1 MSYIDYKQFGRGQA
15 PQNFSYAL
23 NMLLER
29 LMADETITQ
38 SEMTVCLALAK
49 CCHQG
54 DGQCFPKV
62 KTAMTTAKVS
72 ERTFRTCLKT
82 LEVKGYIT
90 RKARHRQ
97 DGAQSSNIYILP
109 MMVVATRPQANTNN
123 QTPNYDRQ
131 SRPVQHEAG
140 SGSTIVSSEAGEGK
154 PTNTKASTPTLQEI
168 VVPSASIA
176 GTPCNDCTPNKKDPL
191 KKEISLSSHEIFS
204 KQATSKQEE
213 RDELSY
219 IHRNEGKI
227 ARQPYSPQRLHKAFE
242 RKPSLSGQAGVELP
256 SQNQV
261 TEKRYL
267 VDLSLLGIGITASGR
282 GDADGLYRQAPQA
295 PDRHR
300 ELCDAHG

>member
-1 MSYIDYKQFGRGQA
+1 MSYIDYKQFTRGQA

-62 KTAMTTAKVS
+62 KTAMITAKVS

-82 LEVKGYIT
+82 LEAKGYID

-109 MMVVATRPQANTNN
+109 MMILATRPQANTTN
-123 QTPNYDRQ
+123 QPPQYDRQ
-131 SRPVQHEAG
+131 NRSAQHEAG
-140 SGSTIVSSEAGEGK
+140 RGEKQITTQKEATPTHQEVVVSS
-154 PTNTKASTPTLQEI
+154 AS
-168 VVPSASIA
+168 VA
-176 GTPCNDCTPNKKDPL
+176 GTPCNDCTPIKKDPL

-204 KQATSKQEE
+204 KQAKSKQEE
-213 RDELSY
+213 KDELSY
-219 IHRNEGKI
+219 IQRNEGEV
-227 ARQPYSPQRLHKAFE
+227 ARQPDSPQRLHKAFE

-256 SQNQV
+256 SQDQV